1 MGVSGSRP
9 LHIASGAADQTEA
22 GEIKHAAHGQQVTH
36 GTKAYTTAPPY
47 SRECSSLDCGA
58 LLLNGYARPSIETVV
73 DLSCGQYRTWRCGQ
87 RLKKYEKNRM
97 IHSHRFSLSKGA
109 LMSSSSP
116 NMNAWTTTVGIVIL
130 TICLISGRSHGYGVN
145 ELYWQYNTAIHAWDA
160 NGWSPQ
166 TTPNSISV
174 LVFDEPESPLHYVC
188 FFAQEGDSNWIPS
201 VAQIAAT
208 SGSTITLDALDEP
221 AGSSPTLQTALLTAS
236 TDSEVNLGSEMWL
249 QAYEVT
255 DGGGEIRVWDA
266 KLDVVGSCQETLKLR
281 AGAEVTIGES
291 LYLAGV
297 NKSLYIA
304 PEAHSLTIDDHLLLA
319 NDAVA
324 TFWGGTTTV
333 KGILD
338 CDPSNLD
345 LHGDAVLRCGGFLGQ
360 NDLNFVFLNGA
371 TIEVGAGD
379 FELQQPNSDL
389 YIAAQLRLVHGCQ
402 FDLTGT
408 LTIYDG
414 DVPGG
419 GVLRVTS
426 IDLDG
431 VEVTDARS
439 AVSADT
445 ILVNGDGAIIIEGY
459 ADVDVA
465 ADLSLVG
472 GGSISG
478 SLNLSSVGETEGGQN
493 PTLDVGGDLLIG
505 STGSRVI
512 MDLSAGTVAVEGD
525 MLVGQSVDGD
535 AFASVLIGQNYDDG
549 IDDPNISVSG
559 DLLVGVTP
567 AGLDADAADLN
578 LQSGVLTVEGK
589 LELGVDSTLSVG
601 ADSNFIV
608 GRFETA
614 NLDAVT
620 VNGGYQ
626 QLGVCVLSGGTLAI
640 PHADSQHPATALL
653 TAFLTSIDGSMSI
666 GGTNPE
672 ADGTVYVTN
681 YAQPDVSG
689 DLTIGTASGGD
700 GNLIVYSDN
709 TLDVWGGIAIHST
722 GMLELDSGAAAT
734 AGEFTISE
742 TGSCE
747 LKPGSSFSVSGNV
760 TQQGAGGMLTVGGI
774 AEEAATLVAEGDVAL
789 ANCSVYSNSLLI
801 AEGELTMPSQATTLI
816 SVAYPP
822 QAGGCMQGNTVV
834 LDGHLSAMVYTP
846 VMAGLQIPLMSAES
860 AMTGTLDSFS
870 FDQEFNQPGA
880 SISVVQQDGTLLLV
894 VEAATP
900 GDGNLDGRVD
910 YSDLTRLIT
919 QSWGRARGGGT
930 GDWSPFFI
938 YNEDDCDQN
947 GIVNVIDLLL
957 LLQNWTG

>member
-1 MGVSGSRP
+1 
-9 LHIASGAADQTEA
+9 
-22 GEIKHAAHGQQVTH
+22 
-36 GTKAYTTAPPY
+36 
-47 SRECSSLDCGA
+47 
-58 LLLNGYARPSIETVV
+58 
-73 DLSCGQYRTWRCGQ
+73 
-87 RLKKYEKNRM
+87 
-97 IHSHRFSLSKGA
+97 
-109 LMSSSSP
+109 
-116 NMNAWTTTVGIVIL
+116 MNAWTTTVGIVIL
-130 TICLISGRSHGYGVN
+130 TICLITGRSHGYGVN
-145 ELYWQYNTAIHAWDA
+145 ELYWQYNTAINAWDA

-174 LVFDEPESPLHYVC
+174 LVFDEPESPLSYACV
-188 FFAQEGDSNWIPS
+188 FAQEGDSNWIPS

-236 TDSEVNLGSEMWL
+236 ADSDVNLSSEMWL

-255 DGGGEIRVWDA
+255 GGGGDIWVWDA
-266 KLDVVGSCQETLKLR
+266 KLDVDGSCQASLLLR
-281 AGAEVTIGES
+281 PESEVNISES
-291 LYLAGV
+291 LFLQQGARLDMDDG
-297 NKSLYIA
+297 
-304 PEAHSLTIDDHLLLA
+304 SLTIDDHLLLA
-319 NDAVA
+319 NDGYAYLS
-324 TFWGGTTTV
+324 GGTTTV
-333 KGILD
+333 KGLLD
-338 CDPSNLD
+338 CNQSFIYLFD
-345 LHGDAVLRCGGFLGQ
+345 GAVLRCGGFITRNSLVQ
-360 NDLNFVFLNGA
+360 LNNGA
-371 TIEVGAGD
+371 IMEVAEGD
-379 FELQQPNSDL
+379 FQVQNEWPNFQIGS
-389 YIAAQLRLVHGCQ
+389 IVRLVHGCQ

-414 DVPGG
+414 DVPGDSI
-419 GVLRVTS
+419 LRVTS

-445 ILVNGDGAIIIEGY
+445 ILVNGDGAVIIEGY

-478 SLNLSSVGETEGGQN
+478 SLNLSSVGETEGAQN

-525 MLVGQSVDGD
+525 MLVGQSIDSD

-666 GGTNPE
+666 GGTDPA

-709 TLDVWGGIAIHST
+709 TLDVWGGITIHST

-774 AEEAATLVAEGDVAL
+774 AEEAATLVATGDVAL
-789 ANCSVYSNSLLI
+789 ANCSVYSNSLLK
-801 AEGELTMPSQATTLI
+801 AEGELTMPSQETTLI

-822 QAGGCMQGNTVV
+822 QAGGCLQGNTVV